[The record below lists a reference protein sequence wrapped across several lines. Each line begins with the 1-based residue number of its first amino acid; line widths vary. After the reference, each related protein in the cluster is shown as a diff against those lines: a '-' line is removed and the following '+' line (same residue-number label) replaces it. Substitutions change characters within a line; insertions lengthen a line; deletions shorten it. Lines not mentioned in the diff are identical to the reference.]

1 MTFGD
6 GKPTIGAGGVEPAAD
21 YDRFVDW
28 GKRLEREAPFFRREF
43 GAHGVRRVIDVGCG
57 TGQHAIMWAG
67 WGLEV
72 VGVDP
77 SDSMLA
83 KARINAVAATGA
95 VAEAGGSVTFVEGGF
110 GGLDALG
117 LGPADAVTCTG
128 NALPHADGLEGL
140 RTAVRDFAHVLR
152 PGGLCVLH
160 LLNHD
165 RLIARQ
171 LRSMPPVV
179 REGDDGTWV
188 FLRVLDY
195 VEGGVR
201 FDFLTLHRPAGGWEA
216 DVPWESSSRRSLHT
230 VLPSGVLRG
239 ELEAAGIGALRLFG
253 NHRGTAFDAA
263 EDESVIVVGVRA

>member
-6 GKPTIGAGGVEPAAD
+6 AKHTSAAEGVEPAAD

-28 GKRLEREAPFFRREF
+28 AARLEREAPFFRREF
-43 GAHGVRRVIDVGCG
+43 TARGVKRVLDVGCG
-57 TGQHAIMWAG
+57 TGQHAIMWAK

-77 SDSMLA
+77 SGSMLA
-83 KARINAVAATGA
+83 QARVNAANAADA
-95 VAEAGGSVTFVEGGF
+95 IAQVGGSLTFVEGGF
-110 GGLDALG
+110 GELGGLG

-128 NALPHADGLEGL
+128 NALPHADGIDGL
-140 RTAVRDFAHVLR
+140 RCAVKDFAAVLR

-171 LRSMPPVV
+171 VRAIPPVV
-179 REGDDGTWV
+179 REGNDGTWV
-188 FLRVLDY
+188 FLRVMDY
-195 VEGGVR
+195 VEGGIR
-201 FDFLTLHRPAGGWEA
+201 FDFLTLHRPAGGWESDA
-216 DVPWESSSRRSLHT
+216 RWVSSSRRSLHT
-230 VLPSGVLRG
+230 AMPSGVLRG
-239 ELEAAGIGALRLFG
+239 ELEGAGIGALRLFG

-263 EDESVIVVGVRA
+263 EDESLIVAGVRA

>member
-6 GKPTIGAGGVEPAAD
+6 GTATVGADAVEPAAD

-28 GKRLEREAPFFRREF
+28 TARLEREAPFFRREF
-43 GAHGVRRVIDVGCG
+43 EAREVKRVVDVGCG
-57 TGQHAIMWAG
+57 TGRHAIMWAG

-83 KARINAVAATGA
+83 QARINAEAAAGA
-95 VAEAGGSVTFVEGGF
+95 IAQAGGSLTFVEGGF
-110 GGLDALG
+110 GDLAERG
-117 LGPADAVTCTG
+117 LGPVDAVTCTG
-128 NALPHADGLEGL
+128 NALPHARGLEGL
-140 RTAVRDFAHVLR
+140 RTAVRDFADVLR

-179 REGDDGTWV
+179 RESDDGTWV
-188 FLRVLDY
+188 FLRVMDY
-195 VEGGVR
+195 VEGGIR

-216 DVPWESSSRRSLHT
+216 DAAWESSSRRSLHT
-230 VLPSGVLRG
+230 ALPSGVLRG

-253 NHRGTAFDAA
+253 NHRQAAFDSA
-263 EDESVIVVGVRA
+263 EDESVILVGVRA